1 MRPTGGCWANA
12 RYCADSVGLVPVVA
26 TGCIRRL
33 RAIGGRAELSGSS
46 LMRSRL
52 ERDLARG
59 DLRALSNIAVGRSFD
74 GPDLGQVERLCERGF
89 LAMTRKGRSRMTLK
103 GWIAILLRHTIARRE
118 HHADRGKR

>member
-1 MRPTGGCWANA
+1 
-12 RYCADSVGLVPVVA
+12 
-26 TGCIRRL
+26 
-33 RAIGGRAELSGSS
+33 
-46 LMRSRL
+46 MRSRL

-74 GPDLGQVERLCERGF
+74 GPDLGQVERLCEREF

-118 HHADRGKR
+118 HHAWKALKHCAFTVRASWTNARCVHVSLR